1 MNSSEPTNP
10 DARGADKSAALAA
23 SLVELGKIAA
33 ALGEQRPPP
42 ASSVVLPITAQEV
55 VDALLDRI
63 LRPLPRQGNKGLGE
77 VCPLTGLKR
86 NALNELFKLRD
97 ETGAPVIETVSMKEE
112 GEEWGTKLFSPG
124 SVLRH
129 LRRRA
134 QKQAQEEQNKK
145 KNSSYGQ
152 CSSK

>member
-1 MNSSEPTNP
+1 MNSSEPSHT

-33 ALGEQRPPP
+33 ALSEQRAPATPPV
-42 ASSVVLPITAQEV
+42 SLPITAREI

-63 LRPLPRQGNKGLGE
+63 FRPLPRQGNKSLGE
-77 VCPLTGLKR
+77 VCPFTGLKR
-86 NALNELFKLRD
+86 HALNELFQLRD
-97 ETGAPVIETVSMKEE
+97 EAGLPVIETVSMKEE

-134 QKQAQEEQNKK
+134 QKQAKEEQNKK
-145 KNSSYGQ
+145 RNQ
-152 CSSK
+152 

>member
-1 MNSSEPTNP
+1 MNASEPANP

-33 ALGEQRPPP
+33 ALGEQRAPSPPP
-42 ASSVVLPITAQEV
+42 VSLPITAQEI
-55 VDALLDRI
+55 VDALLDSI
-63 LRPLPRQGNKGLGE
+63 FRPLPRQGNKSLGE

-86 NALNELFKLRD
+86 HALNELFQLRD
-97 ETGAPVIETVSMKEE
+97 EAGLPVIETVSMKEE

-134 QKQAQEEQNKK
+134 QKQAKEEQNKK
-145 KNSSYGQ
+145 RN
-152 CSSK
+152 